1 MGTTADKLNKILETK
16 QAIRQAIITKG
27 VDVGEDTKFA
37 DYPSKIAAIQTG
49 SSEGGSGS
57 DAFFNLRTQNGTNM
71 SYLFYSYPEIELDL
85 SILDTSKAHDMTM
98 MFYYCFNVLSLDLSN
113 FNTSNV
119 QNMYN
124 MFNSCSQLQ
133 SLDLSGWDTRN
144 VQNMGYMFAYCYA
157 LQSLDLSHWKTD
169 NVNEIASMF
178 DSCNSLQSLDVSGWN
193 TSNVI
198 NMYGVFNCCFSLQSL
213 DVSNWNTSNVNN
225 MSCMFTSCNALQS
238 LNVSNWITSNVTDM
252 SNMFAY
258 CNNLKSL
265 DLSNWN
271 TNNVTNMYSMFSWCG
286 KLEEINISHFDMT
299 NVGSCDDI
307 FGYCNRLHTLR
318 LDNCNYDT
326 ISKIINS
333 SNFPTGEATD
343 ASGYPLN
350 VPRQIYVQEANAAGL
365 TAPDGW
371 EFVYV
376 ESSEGGGMPG
386 TPEDPVLPPIGPE
399 GPEEIL
405 PEPSEPTETYVI
417 SFSTYGSTQLT
428 VNNVDVS
435 DQVVRTGGNA
445 DDTISYKYETTDV
458 IRQASFKD
466 NTDLV
471 RVFGLD
477 TSMMFHT
484 EEMFSGCTN
493 LVAILPMLDSSMAYS
508 TRAMFKNCTS
518 LTSMN
523 TIGSFV
529 AASNK
534 SEMFYNCTSLTG
546 TANADQY
553 WNNPM
558 VGSYAGCFHNCTSL
572 DNYSEIPA
580 SWGGPRNEN
589 SDVIEPDI
597 PLYVL
602 NEFKDNT
609 DITEVNVLVTNEHTD
624 LSNMFFGCFSL
635 TTIHNIDKWDT
646 SNVTKM
652 NSMFGNCMKLTELNL
667 SSFNT
672 SKVTNMMGMFQNCDS
687 IEFLDLSNFDIEVKY
702 SYMIPSLGSC
712 SKLHTLR
719 LDNCSNDTIN
729 KIITSAYLPTGTING
744 VTRKI
749 YCKEENAAD
758 LTAPD
763 GWEFIY
769 IG

>member
-37 DYPSKIAAIQTG
+37 DYPSRIAAIQTG
-49 SSEGGSGS
+49 SGEGTG
-57 DAFFNLRTQNGTNM
+57 DAFFNLRTQNGTDFSN
-71 SYLFYSYPEIELDL
+71 LFYCYGGSELDL
-85 SILDTSKAHDMTM
+85 SGLDTSQVGTMNNMFTYSYGLTSLNLSNWDTRNVSDMTC
-98 MFYYCFNVLSLDLSN
+98 MFSNCSALSSLDLSH

-119 QNMYN
+119 ADMSC
-124 MFNSCSQLQ
+124 MFNYCNNLT
-133 SLDLSGWDTRN
+133 SLNLNNWDTRN
-144 VQNMGYMFAYCYA
+144 VTNMNSMFNYCAFYS
-157 LQSLDLSHWKTD
+157 LDLNSFDTSNVNGMNSMFNGCYNLKELNISGFNTSNVNDMNMMFGHCYNLNSLDLSH
-169 NVNEIASMF
+169 F
-178 DSCNSLQSLDVSGWN
+178 N
-193 TSNVI
+193 TSNVTNI
-198 NMYGVFNCCFSLQSL
+198 DY
-213 DVSNWNTSNVNN
+213 
-225 MSCMFTSCNALQS
+225 MFDWC
-238 LNVSNWITSNVTDM
+238 
-252 SNMFAY
+252 
-258 CNNLKSL
+258 
-265 DLSNWN
+265 
-271 TNNVTNMYSMFSWCG
+271 TN
-286 KLEEINISHFDMT
+286 LEELDIRNFNMNNIEYVNWMFEGCH
-299 NVGSCDDI
+299 VL
-307 FGYCNRLHTLR
+307 RELR

-326 ISKIINS
+326 INKIINS
-333 SNFPTGEATD
+333 ANFPTGQV
-343 ASGYPLN
+343 N
-350 VPRQIYVQEANAAGL
+350 VNGEYINRKMYVQEANVAGL
-365 TAPDGW
+365 MAPDGW
-371 EFVYV
+371 EFVPV
-376 ESSEGGGMPG
+376 ESSEGGGMP
-386 TPEDPVLPPIGPE
+386 TPGGPALPPYGPE
-399 GPEEIL
+399 VTPTPGGPTIPEEGGG
-405 PEPSEPTETYVI
+405 EPSEPTEIYAI
-417 SFSTYGSTQLT
+417 SFSTYGSKQLT

-435 DQVVRTGGNA
+435 DQLVRTGGNN
-445 DDTISYKYETTDV
+445 DDTISYKYETTEV

-493 LVAILPMLDSSMAYS
+493 LVAIMSMLDSSMAYS

-534 SEMFYNCTSLTG
+534 SEMFYNCSSLTG

-729 KIITSAYLPTGTING
+729 KIIKQTYLPTGTING
-744 VTRKI
+744 ETRKI